1 MIYSIVLLSPT
12 YQHESTVYTHM
23 FPVSWSSLPPPIQSC
38 TSRLSQ
44 STGFELPVSYNIFPL
59 YIYFTYSNVYV
70 SVWFFQFVSPS
81 SSPMMSSSLLSMSAS
96 PLLSCKL
103 AHQYHLSKFQMYVL
117 IYLFFI
123 FWLTSLYIIDSRFI
137 HFSETDSNAFL
148 FFFFFAKYYSV
159 VYMSYSFFIPSSVD
173 GHLGCFH
180 VLNTL
185 NSAAVNTGI
194 LRAFS

>member
-1 MIYSIVLLSPT
+1 MLLSPT

-44 STGFELPVSYNIFPL
+44 STGFELPVSYNIFAL

-148 FFFFFAKYYSV
+148 FFFFL
-159 VYMSYSFFIPSSVD
+159 PSITLLYICPTASLFL
-173 GHLGCFH
+173 HL
-180 VLNTL
+180 
-185 NSAAVNTGI
+185 
-194 LRAFS
+194 